1 MLKSLSGRFLFLT
14 IVFVM
19 LSEVLI
25 FVPSIAQ
32 FRADFLIMRIERA
45 QIASLALLAD
55 DIISTDLEK
64 ELLENA
70 DVFNVVLRRDESR
83 ELILSSDMPMPVSA
97 TFDMRKPGAAVLI
110 RDALARLINPDTEII
125 RVIGYPKYQAGTLI
139 ELTLSTAPLREEM
152 IAFGLRVLLFS
163 AVISIFT
170 GMLLLLVLRQTIVL
184 PIKRVVGQ
192 IQAYAHAPE
201 DARRIISPA
210 SGISELREAEY
221 ALKDMQSQL
230 TSALKQKERLAQL
243 GEAVAKISHDLRNIL
258 TTVQLFSDSLG
269 SSADPRVSRL
279 APKLVTNV
287 ARAISLTEGT
297 LAFGKAEEPPPRLSY
312 VQLGDI
318 FEEVMENEQGLCES
332 DDITFKADL
341 PAGMVIRA
349 DPEQLH
355 RAITNLVRNAR
366 QAIEATSKKG
376 EIILRGYETDI
387 DWVVDVSDSGP
398 GLPEKAR
405 THLFRA
411 FQGRVRTG
419 GTGLGLAISQELIR
433 GHGGVIELLRS
444 DEQGTCFRMRLPK
457 GRLSDKEI

>member
-1 MLKSLSGRFLFLT
+1 
-14 IVFVM
+14 
-19 LSEVLI
+19 
-25 FVPSIAQ
+25 
-32 FRADFLIMRIERA
+32 MRIERA

-55 DIISTDLEK
+55 DMISTDLEK

-110 RDALARLINPDTEII
+110 RDALARLINPETEII

-170 GMLLLLVLRQTIVL
+170 GMLLLLVLRQTIAL

-221 ALKDMQSQL
+221 VLKDMQSQL

-279 APKLVTNV
+279 APKLVANV

-312 VQLGDI
+312 VQLGYFRRGDGKRR
-318 FEEVMENEQGLCES
+318 VLCGS
-332 DDITFKADL
+332 DDITLKADL

-366 QAIEATSKKG
+366 QAIEATSKG
-376 EIILRGYETDI
+376 EITLRGYETDI

-398 GLPEKAR
+398 GLPERRAR
-405 THLFRA
+405 IFFVLSGTRPHWGHRPWAGNQSGTHPRTW
-411 FQGRVRTG
+411 RVD
-419 GTGLGLAISQELIR
+419 
-433 GHGGVIELLRS
+433 ELLRS
-444 DEQGTCFRMRLPK
+444 DEQGTCFFLRLPK
-457 GRLSDKEI
+457 VA